1 MDQYKKELV
10 LLVLYFLELS
20 ESLLKDNVIDKATFD
35 EITREKEKFIRECN
49 SKGA

>member
-1 MDQYKKELV
+1 MNQCEREL
-10 LLVLYFLELS
+10 LSLVIDFLELS
-20 ESLLKDNVIDKATFD
+20 ESLLKDNAIYKETFD